1 MSVRLRASPGTNP
14 NIALYGYA
22 KEIVMSHALKEKPCA
37 ERISATGAAG
47 MIIDGRYLPPP
58 EDKDGKLWV
67 RSSVLIQR
75 DRGELYSLWRN
86 VKVAPVWQEQIT
98 QVVVTGD
105 RTSHWVME
113 SGGKT
118 IEWDSEILADEP
130 GKRIAWR
137 SIGGDSDNAGEVI
150 FDEAPGDRG
159 TMVIVLQEFRMG
171 KLASAWETF
180 VGRNPK
186 QAVIENLRH
195 FKALAETG
203 EIPRIQG
210 QPHGDRGLIGK
221 AKASTYAETIP
232 TPSGSGRIA
241 S

>member
-1 MSVRLRASPGTNP
+1 
-14 NIALYGYA
+14 
-22 KEIVMSHALKEKPCA
+22 MSHALKEKPYA
-37 ERISATGAAG
+37 EELPVIGAAA
-47 MIIDGRYLPPP
+47 MILDGRYLPPP

-67 RSSVLIQR
+67 RTSALVQA
-75 DRGELYSLWRN
+75 DPHDLYAMWRN
-86 VKVAPVWQEQIT
+86 VEAAPAWQEQIT
-98 QVVVTGD
+98 RVVVTGE

-113 SGGKT
+113 TEGKA

-137 SIGGDSDNAGEVI
+137 SIGGDSNNAGEVI
-150 FDEAPGDRG
+150 FEDSPGDRG
-159 TMVIVLQEFRMG
+159 TMVTVLQEFRMA
-171 KLASAWETF
+171 KLASVWETF

-203 EIPRIQG
+203 EIPRTQG
-210 QPHGDRGLIGK
+210 QPHENRGLIGK
-221 AKASTYAETIP
+221 MKASTYGETIP
-232 TPSGSGRIA
+232 TPPGSNRIA